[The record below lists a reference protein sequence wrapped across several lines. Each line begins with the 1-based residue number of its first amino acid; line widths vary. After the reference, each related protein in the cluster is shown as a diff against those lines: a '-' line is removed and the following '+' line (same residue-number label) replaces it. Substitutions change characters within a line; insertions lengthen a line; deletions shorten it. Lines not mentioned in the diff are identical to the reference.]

1 VVGLTAYL
9 QKVGGLSYGKITHLL
24 ADWMGLSVARSTLC
38 RALARL
44 ARKAR
49 PTYDALVGAIRGS
62 PVVYPDETGW
72 RVGGL
77 SAWLWAV
84 TNGRETVYAIHRG
97 RGFAE
102 AASILGEDYAGIL
115 GADGWVVYR
124 CFEKATLQACLAHLL
139 RRCHEL
145 LETATRGAVRFPR
158 QVQAMLQHALVLRDR
173 RDAGEINDH
182 GLRVARGLLQARLGR
197 VIRGRFTHEANG
209 RFARHL
215 LRNEQS
221 LFLFLEHAGLEA
233 TNWPAE
239 HAIRPAV
246 VNRKSAGG
254 NRSDQGAETQAVLRS
269 LLRTAHQKDL
279 DPRSLLT
286 AILRAPV
293 PVPEPLLIG

>member
-1 VVGLTAYL
+1 
-9 QKVGGLSYGKITHLL
+9 
-24 ADWMGLSVARSTLC
+24 
-38 RALARL
+38 
-44 ARKAR
+44 
-49 PTYDALVGAIRGS
+49 
-62 PVVYPDETGW
+62 
-72 RVGGL
+72 
-77 SAWLWAV
+77 
-84 TNGRETVYAIHRG
+84 
-97 RGFAE
+97 
-102 AASILGEDYAGIL
+102 
-115 GADGWVVYR
+115 VVYR
-124 CFEKATLQACLAHLL
+124 CFEKATLQACLVHLL